1 MKRRHTLNNLFPLK
15 SKKGSE
21 FVESLLTFPMLI
33 IIVFSIAYGVIYFN
47 AKSQITSQIT
57 YIVRNMTTAQSY
69 CAYTKSGGSLTYD
82 SEKTADN
89 SSYAR
94 NFVTNSND
102 SDGSSLFDG
111 IKNKCYLSLESFES
125 YLNESGKLEIR
136 KVVYYDF
143 FNFDYSSVQS
153 GIGSEFIGPEKIANK
168 WKIGN
173 YINLTVT
180 SSIFS
185 SGSGITMFDLVTSIN
200 FFGGMHK
207 VEVISSTATVSIRF
221 QLENDVCDDILLTD
235 EEKPD
240 VCLED

>member
-1 MKRRHTLNNLFPLK
+1 MFRKFFTSRK

-69 CAYTKSGGSLTYD
+69 CAYTNNGGALTYD
-82 SEKTADN
+82 NEKTADN

-94 NFVTNSND
+94 NFVTNA
-102 SDGSSLFDG
+102 SSSEGGTLFDG

-125 YLNESGKLEIR
+125 YLDENGKLAIR
-136 KVVYYDF
+136 RNVYYDF
-143 FNFDYSSVQS
+143 FNFEFSSVQS
-153 GIGSEFIGPEKIANK
+153 GVGNDFIGPEKIANK

-173 YINLTVT
+173 FINLTVT

-185 SGSGITMFDLVTSIN
+185 TGSGITMFDLVTSVN
-200 FFGGMHK
+200 FFGGMRK
-207 VEVISSTATVSIRF
+207 VEVISSTTTVSIRF
-221 QLENDVCDDILLTD
+221 QIENDVCDDILLTD

-240 VCLED
+240 VCSAD